1 MRPAQT
7 YSGRGDSG
15 SGNFTMQ
22 YQLEG
27 DPERAAALCEAVG
40 RMPSVLS
47 WSLGCSL
54 PDCSGFP
61 SPVSA

>member
-22 YQLEG
+22 YQLVG

-54 PDCSGFP
+54 PDCGGFP

>member
-1 MRPAQT
+1 
-7 YSGRGDSG
+7 
-15 SGNFTMQ
+15 MQ

-27 DPERAAALCEAVG
+27 DPERAAALCNAVG

-54 PDCSGFP
+54 PNNEGFP
-61 SPVSA
+61 SPVGV

>member
-1 MRPAQT
+1 MK
-7 YSGRGDSG
+7 
-15 SGNFTMQ
+15 

-54 PDCSGFP
+54 PDGSSFL
-61 SPVSA
+61 SPLST